1 MCSRSQGRRLAQGVR
16 RATLRVKEV
25 TEVTTGLANV
35 KVTSDVHEHHLS
47 KRGKP
52 KLVELRKP
60 HSAKRGDGIKDNF
73 FEKFSYVGNREFK

>member
-1 MCSRSQGRRLAQGVR
+1 MR

-25 TEVTTGLANV
+25 TEVTTGFANV

-60 HSAKRGDGIKDNF
+60 HSAKRGDGIKDNS
-73 FEKFSYVGNREFK
+73 FEKFGYVGNREFK